1 MTVLAQVAVLLI
13 ASSLPIGAFLLYFE
27 PFSPYFYPDLILH
40 SWSVGMLFGLLAFSA
55 VVLQFFLGS
64 RIKALDRLFGQDR
77 VLRAHGVLG
86 VLIPVF
92 LAGHVVTKNL
102 SQYEVNLQVNLGQ
115 AAAALFTLVI
125 VLSALLMSPVVL
137 RRWQPLLALRRWTA
151 RRLRLRYQH
160 LRAIHNAVSLAGILA
175 AAHVLLASS
184 TSENLTR
191 PLFLGLWFV
200 LGMGVYAH
208 HRLVKPLLLGRAPWE
223 VTEVRAEAANVWTIR
238 LTPKGGE
245 FRYRPGQFVYVAF
258 VQPGLPTEEHPFTL
272 SSGGDVP
279 IALTVKAG
287 GSFTARLGE
296 LRPGSQA
303 RVDGPYGL
311 FTLDR
316 EPAGRPLVFLAGGIG
331 ITPFLGFLRSLPS
344 PLGRNIRLLWN
355 VRTLAEAFAHA
366 ELSERARKDGRFEYT
381 LLLSREEVP
390 GTHHA
395 RLTPE
400 TLSRLVELP
409 PDAAYYLCGP
419 EAQMHALIRALTRRG
434 VPPARIHFERFAV

>member
-1 MTVLAQVAVLLI
+1 MTALAQVAVLLI

-27 PFSPYFYPDLILH
+27 PFSPYFYPGLVLH

-55 VVLQFFLGS
+55 VVLQFFLGC
-64 RIKALDRLFGQDR
+64 RIKVLDRLFGQDR

-86 VLIPVF
+86 ALIPVF

-137 RRWQPLLALRRWTA
+137 RRWQPLRALRRWTA

-160 LRAIHNAVSLAGILA
+160 LRTIHNAVSLAGILA

-184 TSENLTR
+184 TSENLVR
-191 PLFLGLWFV
+191 PLFLGVWFV

-208 HRLVKPLLLGRAPWE
+208 HKLVKPLLLGRAPWE
-223 VTEVRAEAANVWTIR
+223 VSEVRAEAANVWTVR
-238 LTPKGGE
+238 LTPKGE
-245 FRYRPGQFVYVAF
+245 FRYRPGQFVYVSF
-258 VQPGLPTEEHPFTL
+258 VQPGFPTEEHPFTL

-303 RVDGPYGL
+303 LVDGPYGL

-331 ITPFLGFLRSLPS
+331 ITPFLSFLRSLPS
-344 PLGRNIRLLWN
+344 PSKRSIRLFWN
-355 VRTLAEAFAHA
+355 VRTFAEAFAHT
-366 ELSERARKDGRFEYT
+366 ELSERARMDGRFEYT
-381 LLLSREEVP
+381 LLLSREDAP
-390 GTHHA
+390 GAQHA

-400 TLSRLVELP
+400 TLSRLVEMP
-409 PDAAYYLCGP
+409 SDAAYYLCGP
-419 EAQMHALIRALTRRG
+419 EAQMHSLIRALTSRG